1 MKKSKILVALTG
13 ILFSFGINFNSS
25 AQAVEQ
31 GNIIVDAYYGF
42 PNLYTTVFKA
52 AYANTGTELDL
63 KVNGAGPLG
72 LRGEYMVTEKIGLG
86 LDLGFNNSKVSY
98 NEVSQV
104 YNSTTGNYDNV
115 TYAYDFK
122 TKKIGVLVCF
132 NYHFL
137 DNDKFDLFST
147 VGVGY
152 ANRSFSF
159 TSTDPDYVSTDVKSL
174 IPVGSK
180 IGLGMRYFFTQNI
193 GANLQLGF
201 GQGGI
206 LNAGISAKF

>member
-1 MKKSKILVALTG
+1 MV
-13 ILFSFGINFNSS
+13 
-25 AQAVEQ
+25 
-31 GNIIVDAYYGF
+31 
-42 PNLYTTVFKA
+42 LYTFEI
-52 AYANTGTELDL
+52 YFY
-63 KVNGAGPLG
+63 
-72 LRGEYMVTEKIGLG
+72 RR
-86 LDLGFNNSKVSY
+86 FNRLFL
-98 NEVSQV
+98 
-104 YNSTTGNYDNV
+104 TL
-115 TYAYDFK
+115 FFHR
-122 TKKIGVLVCF
+122 F

-180 IGLGMRYFFTQNI
+180 IGLGMRYFFTDNI